1 MQVFSHFWKQTHT
14 NRWLTIVCYY
24 ELAGYPKTGKGMATG
39 HVPVNKE
46 PGHVKEDF
54 RGPLTHPNDLRAG
67 EIPLSRRL
75 VIARP
80 SH

>member
-1 MQVFSHFWKQTHT
+1 MLLLKLEASSWATS
-14 NRWLTIVCYY
+14 YY

-80 SH
+80 SP